1 VVAGTR
7 VTTWI
12 VIGLLILI
20 VLLIVYAV
28 YRIVRLDQVRQE
40 RSGRVM
46 DYGHLIVVTLGMG
59 AVLVVFLVTM
69 FFTEDLFQKSSEV
82 LAVLTALFGVIGTL
96 VGTYFGIKASSD
108 AREGAQELAAT
119 GVDTTQPLV
128 SLTTPPDRAENV
140 SPDIHPTATFSK
152 EMDSVSINP
161 DTFKLLYP
169 GERPEQVKARVS
181 DGVVYDEA
189 TRVATFTPEAP
200 LHNATTYAATIT
212 ASVKD
217 KAGNTLAQDHTWHF
231 TVNPK
236 GE

>member
-1 VVAGTR
+1 MQC
-7 VTTWI
+7 
-12 VIGLLILI
+12 IGSSGWT
-20 VLLIVYAV
+20 
-28 YRIVRLDQVRQE
+28 
-40 RSGRVM
+40 RSGRNGPVGGM
-46 DYGHLIVVTLGMG
+46 EYGHLIVVTLGMG
-59 AVLVVFLVTM
+59 AVLVVFLITM
-69 FFTEDLFQKSSEV
+69 LFTEDLFQDASEV

-96 VGTYFGIKASSD
+96 VGTYFGVKASSD

-128 SLTTPPDRAENV
+128 SLTTPPDRAVNV

-169 GERPEQVKARVS
+169 GERPEQVKARVP
-181 DGVVYDEA
+181 DGVVYEEA

-217 KAGNTLAQDHTWHF
+217 KAGNTLAQDYTWHF
-231 TVNPK
+231 TVKLK